1 MITQINLKRF
11 LSSTTSSIMLGSL
24 AVTFYPSPY
33 DYAFAES
40 VDSGEVILEASRIR
54 SVSQIINQVHDLL
67 TPSDICS
74 SRSCNGLRLMHVCS
88 SVEALNSRVNGRI
101 LQRSIRSRNPLP
113 ITASQLQLF
122 RTIWQQCRLIPISE
136 VFIGIEGTTRMY
148 APQRCRDGNRVL
160 AALRLPVGDCSYER

>member
-1 MITQINLKRF
+1 MKINLKLLLR
-11 LSSTTSSIMLGSL
+11 STASSILLGYL
-24 AVTFYPSPY
+24 AMTFYPSPH

-40 VDSGEVILEASRIR
+40 VDSGEVVLDASRIR
-54 SVSQIINQVHDLL
+54 SVSQMINQVHDLL

-74 SRSCNGLRLMHVCS
+74 SRSCNAVRLINVCS

-101 LQRSIRSRNPLP
+101 LQRSIRSRNLLP

-122 RTIWQQCRLIPISE
+122 RAIWQQCRSFPAHE
-136 VFIGIEGTTRMY
+136 VFIGTEGTVRLY

-160 AALRLPVGDCSYER
+160 AALRLPTSDCSYER